1 MLGAGRHG
9 QPLARA
15 EPLTRAE
22 PVATAIAI
30 AAVTLAPTAFAAA
43 AHTATPVTTTSLAP
57 APIAASSS
65 LAPASIAASFP
76 NAVTAQ
82 GMLPKDGR
90 GARSTRSSLGALPHW
105 PGAPEPDQ
113 AASYAST

>member
-1 MLGAGRHG
+1 MLGAARHG

-43 AHTATPVTTTSLAP
+43 AHTTTPVTTTSLAP
-57 APIAASSS
+57 APIAASFS
-65 LAPASIAASFP
+65 A
-76 NAVTAQ
+76 AVTAQ
-82 GMLPKDGR
+82 CILPKDGR
-90 GARSTRSSLGALPHW
+90 GARSTGSSPGALPHW

>member
-1 MLGAGRHG
+1 MLGAARHG

-15 EPLTRAE
+15 ESLTRAE
-22 PVATAIAI
+22 PVATAIATAIAI

-43 AHTATPVTTTSLAP
+43 AHTATPVTTPSPAP
-57 APIAASSS
+57 APIAASF
-65 LAPASIAASFP
+65 PA
-76 NAVTAQ
+76 AVMAQ

>member
-1 MLGAGRHG
+1 MLGAARHG

-30 AAVTLAPTAFAAA
+30 AAVPLAPTAFAAA

-57 APIAASSS
+57 APIAAPFS
-65 LAPASIAASFP
+65 AAVPAQCI
-76 NAVTAQ
+76 
-82 GMLPKDGR
+82 LPKDGR
-90 GARSTRSSLGALPHW
+90 GARSTRSSPGAPPHW

>member
-1 MLGAGRHG
+1 MLGAARHG

-30 AAVTLAPTAFAAA
+30 AAVTLAPTAIAAA
-43 AHTATPVTTTSLAP
+43 AHTTTPVTTTSLAP
-57 APIAASSS
+57 APIAASFF
-65 LAPASIAASFP
+65 A
-76 NAVTAQ
+76 AVTAQ
-82 GMLPKDGR
+82 CTLPKDGR
-90 GARSTRSSLGALPHW
+90 GARSTRSSPGALPHW

-113 AASYAST
+113 AASNAST

>member
-1 MLGAGRHG
+1 MLGAARHG

-43 AHTATPVTTTSLAP
+43 AHTITPVTTTSLAP
-57 APIAASSS
+57 APIAASF
-65 LAPASIAASFP
+65 IA
-76 NAVTAQ
+76 AVTAQ
-82 GMLPKDGR
+82 CILPKDGR

>member
-1 MLGAGRHG
+1 MLGAARHG

-43 AHTATPVTTTSLAP
+43 AHTATPVTTTSPAP
-57 APIAASSS
+57 APIAASF
-65 LAPASIAASFP
+65 PA
-76 NAVTAQ
+76 AVMAQ

-90 GARSTRSSLGALPHW
+90 GARSTRSSPEALPHW

>member
-1 MLGAGRHG
+1 MLGAARHG

-43 AHTATPVTTTSLAP
+43 AHTITPVTTTSLAP
-57 APIAASSS
+57 APIAAPFS
-65 LAPASIAASFP
+65 A
-76 NAVTAQ
+76 AVTAQ
-82 GMLPKDGR
+82 GALPKDGR
-90 GARSTRSSLGALPHW
+90 GAWSTRGSHGALPHW

-113 AASYAST
+113 AASNAGT

>member
-1 MLGAGRHG
+1 MLGAARHG

-43 AHTATPVTTTSLAP
+43 AHTTTPVTTTSLAP
-57 APIAASSS
+57 APIAASFS
-65 LAPASIAASFP
+65 A
-76 NAVTAQ
+76 AVTAQ
-82 GMLPKDGR
+82 CILPKDGR
-90 GARSTRSSLGALPHW
+90 GARSTRSSPEALPHW
-105 PGAPEPDQ
+105 TDAPESDQ
-113 AASYAST
+113 AATYAA

>member
-43 AHTATPVTTTSLAP
+43 AHTATPVTTTSPAP
-57 APIAASSS
+57 APIAASF
-65 LAPASIAASFP
+65 PA
-76 NAVTAQ
+76 AVTAQ

-90 GARSTRSSLGALPHW
+90 GARSTGSSPGALPHW

>member
-43 AHTATPVTTTSLAP
+43 AHTTTFVTTTSLAP
-57 APIAASSS
+57 APIAASFS
-65 LAPASIAASFP
+65 A
-76 NAVTAQ
+76 AVTAQ
-82 GMLPKDGR
+82 CILPKDGR
-90 GARSTRSSLGALPHW
+90 GARSTRSSPGALPHW

>member
-1 MLGAGRHG
+1 MLGAARHG

-43 AHTATPVTTTSLAP
+43 AHTATPVTTTSVTP
-57 APIAASSS
+57 APIAASFS
-65 LAPASIAASFP
+65 A
-76 NAVTAQ
+76 AVTAQ
-82 GMLPKDGR
+82 CILPKDGR
-90 GARSTRSSLGALPHW
+90 GARSTRSSPGALLHW